1 MKVEQK
7 VGIRNKFTIHVDDI
21 ITGEHKEYQA
31 QNIVLNAM
39 YTRLVNFQ
47 TYFVNIHFGTG
58 TGTFTDATRTSLFTH
73 LGTKAA
79 TTEFQTR
86 LLPTSQW
93 RRKIV
98 INPDEFVGSTFSE
111 VGVAYGATSSNLVT
125 HAAIKD
131 AAGNP
136 ISLGPKTATQVI
148 TIYADVFFGLGAFD
162 AMYGGKIRWVQP
174 LANNELLAYLMG
186 GTYPTQQFRVT
197 RAPEFSNG
205 TAPGSHGQSANL
217 LVAGWIKDA
226 ANKKVTTP
234 VPATTTR
241 LGVSVGN
248 GEVRGFGLGSS
259 DTAGTFRGQFPIT
272 GVFTSKAITG
282 ESLGS
287 GDGTKVGFNLLWN
300 DPASLVVK
308 IDDVAVDVGD
318 YDVYTLKK
326 NSIIGYHNAIPLVT
340 GSNTEDNPQDI
351 MDGSTSTGYSVA
363 KNLPMDFVLDLRVQK
378 AWGFSAMRKMNG
390 DVAFQDIRNVNI
402 AVSEDG
408 ENWTSEADISFST
421 GTGNTWEEKAFSRID
436 KQFRYLKVTVSTSGS
451 PVSVNEIEFV
461 ATDDQITFH
470 TPPANGAVITADYT
484 VPYVPKDSNH
494 VLDLQATIQYGEIV

>member
-131 AAGNP
+131 AEGNP

-148 TIYADVFFGLGAFD
+148 TIYADVFFGLGAID

-174 LANNELLAYLMG
+174 LANNELLSYLMG
-186 GTYPTQQFRVT
+186 ATYPTQQFRVT

-205 TAPGSHGQSANL
+205 TAPVSHGQSASL

-226 ANKKVTTP
+226 VNKKVTTP

-241 LGVSVGN
+241 LGVSTGN
-248 GEVRGFGLGSS
+248 GEIRGFGLGSS
-259 DTAGTFRGQFPIT
+259 DVLGTFRGQFPIT
-272 GVFTSKAITG
+272 GVYAGKAITETIG
-282 ESLGS
+282 A
-287 GDGTKVGFNLLWN
+287 GDGTKVGFNLAWN

-308 IDDVAVDVGD
+308 ADGVAVDAGD
-318 YDVYTLKK
+318 YDVVPVKK
-326 NSIIGYHNAIPLVT
+326 GTNLFEFKSPEHIAGTP
-340 GSNTEDNPQDI
+340 
-351 MDGSTSTGYSVA
+351 STGLGALTDGQITTSISPS
-363 KNLPMDFVLDLRVQK
+363 N
-378 AWGFSAMRKMNG
+378 
-390 DVAFQDIRNVNI
+390 AFQVGFDVGAPILVNRFGSRRI
-402 AVSEDG
+402 STAGGYRINLYGSD
-408 ENWTSEADISFST
+408 NADFSDMVKLT
-421 GTGNTWEEKAFSRID
+421 DVFSYNDNTVYSTFTPPKAY
-436 KQFRYLKVTVSTSGS
+436 RYYIVTTPETAPSLCQIYLESLS
-451 PVSVNEIEFV
+451 
-461 ATDDQITFH
+461 DQITFH

-484 VPYVPKDSNH
+484 VDYVPKDSNH